1 MHAAADAAVGE
12 YVAMTDS
19 YCMGRETSFFSSLL
33 PIARVEVVVV
43 FCTTIINFNICNFL
57 YILYIVPHTVGTN
70 LMIIHLTI
78 KEK

>member
-43 FCTTIINFNICNFL
+43 FCTTIINFN
-57 YILYIVPHTVGTN
+57 
-70 LMIIHLTI
+70 M
-78 KEK
+78 

>member
-1 MHAAADAAVGE
+1 MMHAFAFGFPFVFRPLTWMKTMHAAADAAVGE

-43 FCTTIINFNICNFL
+43 FCTTIINFN
-57 YILYIVPHTVGTN
+57 
-70 LMIIHLTI
+70 M
-78 KEK
+78 